1 MSADLDRLEAIA
13 KAATPGPWRNAGH
26 DGHGGMR
33 VESIQW
39 QIGYVSRAGGK
50 QEANAEHIATFS
62 PSRVLALLAVA
73 RAATAL
79 APAMDECQEIARVWE
94 PDDSSGKQRQW
105 LVRGRDATR
114 ALRTALAGLEQLE
127 DRNG

>member
-26 DGHGGMR
+26 DGHGGMC
-33 VESIQW
+33 VETLEW

-50 QEANAEHIATFS
+50 QDANAEHIATFS

-73 RAATAL
+73 RAAHKVADRNR
-79 APAMDECQEIARVWE
+79 P
-94 PDDSSGKQRQW
+94 PN
-105 LVRGRDATR
+105 GRSVMEDFA

-127 DRNG
+127 DQCSS